1 MERFVTKEQLSEYL
15 ILPKNFDWEHVDQEI
30 GFAEIFDIIP
40 KQIYNSITDEKIK
53 KLLTK
58 TCFRQCLNR
67 CRKFFCIHMLFYLQR
82 LWHPYSQIVH
92 VLYLFSF

>member
-15 ILPKNFDWEHVDQEI
+15 ILPKNFDWELVDQEI

-40 KQIYNSITDEKIK
+40 KEIYNSITNEKIK

-58 TCFRQCLNR
+58 AGVYYSFILIIVRI
-67 CRKFFCIHMLFYLQR
+67 KCIR
-82 LWHPYSQIVH
+82 V
-92 VLYLFSF
+92 